1 MNTYTTHTQEGPMSA
16 RLHIILSKDLNAEVE
31 RVVEE
36 AETNRSEII
45 RKALHL
51 YIAAHDAKRK
61 GLKLCLVNAETEKVE
76 TQIIGL

>member
-1 MNTYTTHTQEGPMSA
+1 MSA

-31 RVVEE
+31 RVVD
-36 AETNRSEII
+36 ETESNRSEII

-51 YIAAHDAKRK
+51 YVAAHDAKKR
-61 GLKLCLVNAETEKVE
+61 GLKLCLVNAETDKVE

>member
-1 MNTYTTHTQEGPMSA
+1 MST
-16 RLHIILSKDLNAEVE
+16 RLHMILSDDLNAAVE
-31 RVVEE
+31 GVVRDTES
-36 AETNRSEII
+36 NKSEII

-51 YIAAHDAKRK
+51 LIAAHDGKRR

>member
-1 MNTYTTHTQEGPMSA
+1 MSA
-16 RLHIILSKDLNAEVE
+16 RLHIILSKDLNTEVE

-36 AETNRSEII
+36 AETNRSEVI

-51 YIAAHDAKRK
+51 YVAAHDGKRR
-61 GLKLCLVNAETEKVE
+61 GRKLCLVNAETDKVE